1 LRDFPGFRAST
12 RFSGT
17 AVMAR
22 RTGRR
27 DRGVRGIP
35 GRWPTAVL
43 GRRAWVLAW
52 VRCRRDSRHARR
64 GERGG
69 NSG

>member
-1 LRDFPGFRAST
+1 VA
-12 RFSGT
+12 
-17 AVMAR
+17 
-22 RTGRR
+22 
-27 DRGVRGIP
+27 DRGVGKARM
-35 GRWPTAVL
+35 
-43 GRRAWVLAW
+43 VLAW